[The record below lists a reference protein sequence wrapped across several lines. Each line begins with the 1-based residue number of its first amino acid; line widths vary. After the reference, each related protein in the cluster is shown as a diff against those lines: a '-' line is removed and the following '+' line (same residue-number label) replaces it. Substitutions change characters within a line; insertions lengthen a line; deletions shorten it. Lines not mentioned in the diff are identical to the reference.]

1 MTTHKSEHPKARK
14 VSTSNLF
21 DSVSRRMNKKG
32 GRPVAQIRLL
42 SRRSCAANSPRTSNW
57 WLPTVLAAGMA
68 LGTVSWPSP
77 GAAQTPPQGLI
88 ALYQYPGCDNNG
100 LSFGGPPCPSGAL
113 YENAAKNPAIAGLMI
128 RVDWRD
134 MYRPAWSGLIDW
146 SITDAV
152 FAQAAKYGK
161 FVVLSFVPGF
171 ATPQW
176 ALDQI
181 PVTGQDQ
188 FCIQY
193 GSVPFVA
200 KAGQL
205 STLPMPWDTTYQTL
219 WSNFLQQVSLRYA
232 SNPQFKM
239 IAAAGPTSI
248 SEEMSLP
255 GAGTPGECAAQIDAE
270 RTRWKTKHF
279 YTPEMY
285 VASWNSVFS
294 TYASFFSGQFAS
306 LALYPGLPIASKLV
320 LHPIT
325 DTPSMVIGAG
335 AATPSLM
342 FAVEANGLTP
352 ESPGSLP
359 YDLVKSSVGKLSKV
373 GKLATGFEFAT
384 SALLNPEKQ
393 GDAAD
398 PTNALCLSLQTGL
411 NAGVDY
417 LEIYE
422 EDAKTLD
429 PSVQAL
435 LQTAANH
442 LLSPPGTS
450 RTPLPCHIPRI
461 LPCGP
466 TPNTC
471 Q

>member
-1 MTTHKSEHPKARK
+1 MTAHKSEDPKARK
-14 VSTSNLF
+14 VLTSNLS
-21 DSVSRRMNKKG
+21 DSVSQRMNRK
-32 GRPVAQIRLL
+32 GRPMAHIRFLG
-42 SRRSCAANSPRTSNW
+42 RRSCAANSPRTSNW
-57 WLPTVLAAGMA
+57 WLATALAAGTA
-68 LGTVSWPSP
+68 LGTISWPSP
-77 GAAQTPPQGLI
+77 GAAQTPPPPKGLI
-88 ALYQYPGCDNNG
+88 ALYQYPGCAPSPEFKD
-100 LSFGGPPCPSGAL
+100 FKERPCPSGAL
-113 YENAAKNPAIAGLMI
+113 SENAAENPAIAGLMI
-128 RVDWRD
+128 RVDWLD
-134 MYRPAWSGLIDW
+134 MYRPQWSSLIDW

-152 FAQAAKYGK
+152 FAQALKYGK

-176 ALDQI
+176 ALSQI
-181 PVTGQDQ
+181 MLKDE

-200 KAGQL
+200 KAGQS
-205 STLPMPWDTTYQTL
+205 STLPMPWDTTYQNL

-232 SNPQFKM
+232 SNPQFRM

-255 GAGTPGECAAQIDAE
+255 GAGAPGECKKAQIDTE
-270 RTRWKTKHF
+270 NLTTWPNHS
-279 YTPEMY
+279 YTADMY
-285 VASWNSVFS
+285 IKSWDQVFGK
-294 TYASFFSGQFAS
+294 YASFFSGQVVS
-306 LALYPGLPIASKLV
+306 LALYQGLPVGASKTV
-320 LHPIT
+320 PFPKT
-325 DTPSMVIGAG
+325 DTPPMVIGKGTANLPL
-335 AATPSLM
+335 T

-352 ESPGSLP
+352 DSPGKP
-359 YDLVKSSVGKLSKV
+359 IYDLVVKSHVSKLV
-373 GKLATGFEFAT
+373 TGFEFAT
-384 SALLNPEKQ
+384 SALLKPEQQ

-411 NAGVDY
+411 SAGVDY

-422 EDAKTLD
+422 EDANTLD

-435 LQTAANH
+435 LQTAANQ